1 MAPSVASSC
10 RSTSADLARAIQGRP
25 GGSDMSV
32 MKEFLSNS
40 YLFGSNAPFVEE
52 LYEAWLGD
60 PQSVPQQWRDY
71 FDRLQAVPSAA
82 SGQNGG
88 RDIPHAPIIA
98 AFAERARAGAARPA
112 PAGLDRKRNSVLQLI
127 AEYRFRGVFLADID
141 PL

>member
-1 MAPSVASSC
+1 M
-10 RSTSADLARAIQGRP
+10 SA
-25 GGSDMSV
+25 

-71 FDRLQAVPSAA
+71 FDSLQATPSAG

-88 RDIPHAPIIA
+88 RDVAHAPVIA
-98 AFAERARAGAARPA
+98 AFAQRARAGAARPA
-112 PAGLDRKRNSVLQLI
+112 PAVAGLDRKQSSVLQLI
-127 AEYRFRGVFLADID
+127 VEYRFRGVLVADID
-141 PL
+141 PLKRHERPRIAELDPA